1 MKRFPEKR
9 VAITGAAS
17 GLGLSLARIFAENG
31 WKVALA
37 DVQDD
42 AGEAAARELS
52 ARTDAFYRHVD
63 VRKTEDIQQ
72 WHRDILT
79 RWDGLDILINN
90 AGVATHGPI
99 DTAPEED
106 WEWVIDINLMG
117 VVRGCKVFVPTFKQ
131 QGSGH
136 IINVASMAG
145 LLHSPEMGSYNATKA
160 GVVAVSETLL
170 GELAPYNTG
179 VSVVCPGFFKTN
191 LAKTARSPDEGIQE
205 LIEKL
210 FATSRLSADDI
221 ARKVYKGVEKR
232 EFFILPH
239 RFYHA
244 LWLLKRYVPG
254 VYLAQMKTLGRK
266 VAAKRDK
273 LIGREAK
280 A

>member
-1 MKRFPEKR
+1 MKRFPQKR

-17 GLGLSLARIFAENG
+17 GLGLSLARVFAGHG

-42 AGEAAARELS
+42 AGEAAAQEL
-52 ARTDAFYRHVD
+52 ARQTDAFYRHVD
-63 VRKTEDIQQ
+63 VRKTEDIRQ
-72 WHRDILT
+72 WHRDIT
-79 RWDGLDILINN
+79 SRWGGLDILINN
-90 AGVATHGPI
+90 AGVATHGAI
-99 DTAPEED
+99 DLAPEED

-117 VVRGCKVFVPTFKQ
+117 VVRGCKIFVPTFKA
-131 QGSGH
+131 QGYGH

-191 LAKTARSPDEGIQE
+191 LAKTARSPDEGVQE

-221 ARKVYKGVEKR
+221 AEKVYRGAESR
-232 EFFILPH
+232 DFYILPH

-244 LWLLKRYVPG
+244 LWLLKRYVPPA
-254 VYLAQMKTLGRK
+254 YLAQMKVLGKK
-266 VAAKRDK
+266 VAARRNR
-273 LIGREAK
+273 LARREAG